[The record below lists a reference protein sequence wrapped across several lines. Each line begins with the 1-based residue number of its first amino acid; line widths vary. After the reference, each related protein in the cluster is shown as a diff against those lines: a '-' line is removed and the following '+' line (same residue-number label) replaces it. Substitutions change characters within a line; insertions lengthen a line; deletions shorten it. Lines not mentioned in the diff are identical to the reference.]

1 MSATCTQTPASR
13 PQYIPKYLFVTGDR
27 QRGTGKSRHVM
38 KECKKALLSTRLANP
53 SILTVYAVLRKR
65 DSLRRQ
71 HQSAEKTQSRVL
83 PWLRREDVEQKI
95 APAASFEQTGPHIDV
110 VAESVSELS
119 SECSSSPESQ
129 DTVST
134 EATSEPSPDFSW
146 TKPVAAESSVAKTF
160 AAQQLRGDLAER
172 GTPAPGHKI
181 WEWTDL

>member
-1 MSATCTQTPASR
+1 MSATCTQNPASGK
-13 PQYIPKYLFVTGDR
+13 QYIPKYLFVTGDR

-53 SILTVYAVLRKR
+53 LILTVCAVLRKR

-71 HQSAEKTQSRVL
+71 YRSAEKTQSRVL

-95 APAASFEQTGPHIDV
+95 APVGPFERNGPHVDV
-110 VAESVSELS
+110 LAESVSELS

-134 EATSEPSPDFSW
+134 EATSEPSSNFSW
-146 TKPVAAESSVAKTF
+146 TKSITDQE
-160 AAQQLRGDLAER
+160 LRGDLAER
-172 GTPAPGHKI
+172 GTPAPCHKT